1 MRIMYVED
9 NQANASLL
17 QRVASAGQHEF
28 YNYIDAESALDNY
41 VRIQPDIVFVDIQ
54 LAGEMNG
61 LDFVHALRIDHIGVP
76 IVAISAF
83 ANENER
89 DEYINAGCNE
99 LLVKPA
105 SPNQLLNLLN
115 SI

>member
-28 YNYIDAESALDNY
+28 YNYIDAESALDHY
-41 VRIQPDIVFVDIQ
+41 MEVQPDIVFVDIQ
-54 LAGEMNG
+54 LAGVMNG
-61 LDFVHALRIDHIGVP
+61 LEFVQALRMGKIAVP

-89 DEYINAGCNE
+89 GLYINAGCDE
-99 LLVKPA
+99 LLVKPT
-105 SPNQLLNLLN
+105 SPNQILHLLESL
-115 SI
+115 